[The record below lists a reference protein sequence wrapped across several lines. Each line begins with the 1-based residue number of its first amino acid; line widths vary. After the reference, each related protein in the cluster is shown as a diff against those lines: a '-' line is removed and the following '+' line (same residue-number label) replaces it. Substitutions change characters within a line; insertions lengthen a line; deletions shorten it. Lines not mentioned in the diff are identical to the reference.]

1 MKGPA
6 ATVKMSGVARLSD
19 ETVQL
24 RVKVSPKLSESVAVA
39 GALIGGPLAG
49 LGALAVQKVLKD
61 PFEEATSY
69 EMLVNGPWAEP
80 NVAKLPRMKPV
91 KEQSQRY
98 DYSTP

>member
-6 ATVKMSGVARLSD
+6 ASVKMSGVARLAD

-61 PFEEATSY
+61 PLEQATSY
-69 EMLVNGPWAEP
+69 EYLINGPWAEP
-80 NVAKLPRMKPV
+80 NVTKVSKYRSAKEK
-91 KEQSQRY
+91 
-98 DYSTP
+98 DTDG

>member
-49 LGALAVQKVLKD
+49 LGALAVQKMLRD
-61 PFEEATSY
+61 PIEEATSY
-69 EMLVNGPWAEP
+69 EILVSGPWAEP
-80 NVAKLPRMKPV
+80 NVTKLAKPKPSRQQ
-91 KEQSQRY
+91 ET
-98 DYSTP
+98 DG